1 MGTVT
6 VGRVLAAHGVTGGC
20 KCAYHTDYPERL
32 QERRDYILRDSFSNE
47 ILLLSLKSLR
57 LLESSFLISF
67 SEIAQREQM
76 MRLGGWLLEV
86 ASQHVPA
93 DKQEDEFYFY
103 ELEGLEVISATGNVL
118 GTVKNVV
125 QGTGEEIL
133 EIIVPGEDTRL
144 IPFAKIAIQGID
156 LKARCIIL
164 QPDFEF

>member
-1 MGTVT
+1 
-6 VGRVLAAHGVTGGC
+6 
-20 KCAYHTDYPERL
+20 
-32 QERRDYILRDSFSNE
+32 
-47 ILLLSLKSLR
+47 
-57 LLESSFLISF
+57 
-67 SEIAQREQM
+67 
-76 MRLGGWLLEV
+76 
-86 ASQHVPA
+86 VPA